1 MTPPPP
7 VLLWALAQAA
17 KRPAT
22 SPYSDYRY
30 WLRQAREKKQTKMEL
45 T

>member
-1 MTPPPP
+1 MTPPP

-22 SPYSDYRY
+22 SPYAASAQTRMERNANGGI
-30 WLRQAREKKQTKMEL
+30 LR
-45 T
+45 